1 MPSKFPWA
9 SWPDNELLKLRFKDL
24 GLTLDGTWLEAC
36 LDDLRTELAQRRI
49 LVRPHAW
56 IGEEWFSPDNTH
68 GISVPFYLTHPRLER
83 LERSQMLDVEGG
95 KIRDCLRIM
104 RHEAG
109 HVVQNAFGLHRR
121 RRWQQLFGR
130 SSTRYPKYYRPD
142 PTSRNFVQHLRLW
155 YAQAHPDEDFAETF
169 AVWLR
174 PRSGWRTH
182 YADWPALAKL
192 RYVDEL
198 MNEIAGV
205 RPLAAPRRRL
215 DPISRL
221 ATTLAEHYRRKHA
234 LYAVRAPTVYDRDLR
249 RIFSDDPGDSG
260 APTAT
265 RFLQRNRARIRQL
278 VGRWTQEHQLTLD
291 SILDDMIDRCRELK
305 LRAVGTDT
313 QLRTDFTVLFTAVA
327 VHTLYGP
334 ARRRWFAL

>member
-1 MPSKFPWA
+1 MPSRFPWA

-130 SSTRYPKYYRPD
+130 SSTRYPKYNRPD
-142 PTSRNFVQHLRLW
+142 PTSRNFVQHLR
-155 YAQAHPDEDFAETF
+155 QIGRAH
-169 AVWLR
+169 V
-174 PRSGWRTH
+174 
-182 YADWPALAKL
+182 
-192 RYVDEL
+192 
-198 MNEIAGV
+198 
-205 RPLAAPRRRL
+205 
-215 DPISRL
+215 
-221 ATTLAEHYRRKHA
+221 
-234 LYAVRAPTVYDRDLR
+234 
-249 RIFSDDPGDSG
+249 
-260 APTAT
+260 
-265 RFLQRNRARIRQL
+265 
-278 VGRWTQEHQLTLD
+278 
-291 SILDDMIDRCRELK
+291 
-305 LRAVGTDT
+305 
-313 QLRTDFTVLFTAVA
+313 
-327 VHTLYGP
+327 
-334 ARRRWFAL
+334 